1 MRQYLATA
9 YQFNELSLSAKEK
22 AKYDHKANVGFS
34 SDEEYLESLQVF
46 AETFDARLYDY
57 AIDWFGGTHSWA
69 QFIGKGGRLQNELPE
84 LTREEIAARLERLG
98 AYDPETLRGTG
109 ECKLTGYCA
118 DESALDGFRKAFFA
132 GASDLKTLLEAGFR
146 SWLEDAQNEAEGQ
159 YEDKNFGEHCEINDY
174 EFNEKGELL

>member
-9 YQFNELSLSAKEK
+9 YQFNELSPSAKEK

-46 AETFDARLYDY
+46 AEEFNARLYDY
-57 AIDWFGGTHSWA
+57 VIDWFGGTHSWA
-69 QFIGKGGRLQNELPE
+69 NFIGRRSEELPE
-84 LTREEIAARLERLG
+84 LTREEIAARLEKLG

-109 ECKLTGYCA
+109 ECKLTGCVS

-132 GASDLKTLLEAGFR
+132 GETGLKTLLEAGFR

-159 YEDKNFGEHCEINDY
+159 YEDENFAEHCEINDY

>member
-9 YQFNELSLSAKEK
+9 YQFNELSPSAKEK

-69 QFIGKGGRLQNELPE
+69 NFVGKQSEELPE
-84 LTREEIAARLERLG
+84 LTREEIAARLEKLG

-109 ECKLTGYCA
+109 ECKLTGCVS
-118 DESALDGFRKAFFA
+118 DESALDGFRKAFF
-132 GASDLKTLLEAGFR
+132 GGESDLNELLQAAFR
-146 SWLEDAQNEAEGQ
+146 SWLEDAQSEAEGQ
-159 YEDKNFGEHCEINDY
+159 YEDENFAEHCEIND
-174 EFNEKGELL
+174 